1 MRKISL
7 SIGDESWK
15 IIREYQEEK
24 GMKTRD
30 EALDTLL
37 LEFAGTRARKEA

>member
-7 SIGDESWK
+7 SIGDESWA
-15 IIREYQEEK
+15 ILRGYQEEK
-24 GMKTRD
+24 GIKTRD

-37 LEFAGTRARKEA
+37 LEFAGTRKKEE